1 MTLKTI
7 NFTLAF
13 DIMMLPYHVVLRNI
27 TEKVLIVLLGKF
39 WNFYSYPCPPLPL
52 KGTARHG
59 RTIGKHCN
67 KKHDPY
73 IVTRRETLEQS
84 VCKGMKCRCL
94 LVYSVFFFSSIVSTE
109 TMGIL
114 EFQHNIR
121 LRFRRSFQVLLK
133 IRNENVFWPL
143 LMVHHYISE
152 RQELSIIYRK

>member
-1 MTLKTI
+1 
-7 NFTLAF
+7 
-13 DIMMLPYHVVLRNI
+13 MLPHHVAVRNV
-27 TEKVLIVLLGKF
+27 KKSFNCFARKFLNLLF
-39 WNFYSYPCPPLPL
+39 LLNEPH
-52 KGTARHG
+52 KGTVRHG

-73 IVTRRETLEQS
+73 IVTRRETLEQP

-121 LRFRRSFQVLLK
+121 LRFRRSFQVYLK
-133 IRNENVFWPL
+133 LETENVF
-143 LMVHHYISE
+143 
-152 RQELSIIYRK
+152 

>member
-1 MTLKTI
+1 M
-7 NFTLAF
+7 
-13 DIMMLPYHVVLRNI
+13 DIMRLPHYVVLRNVS
-27 TEKVLIVLLGKF
+27 EKSLNCSVGKLL
-39 WNFYSYPCPPLPL
+39 NIFYSYPLF
-52 KGTARHG
+52 KGTSKHG
-59 RTIGKHCN
+59 RTIGKHWN
-67 KKHDPY
+67 KKHNPH
-73 IVTRRETLEQS
+73 IVTRRETLEQP

-133 IRNENVFWPL
+133 FRNENVFWPL

-152 RQELSIIYRK
+152 RHDRSWEARAQY

>member
-27 TEKVLIVLLGKF
+27 TEKSFNCFVGKVLKF
-39 WNFYSYPCPPLPL
+39 LFLPPVHPFPPNPFE
-52 KGTARHG
+52 GTARHG

-67 KKHDPY
+67 KKHDPH
-73 IVTRRETLEQS
+73 IVTRRETLEQP

-121 LRFRRSFQVLLK
+121 LMFRRSFQVYFKLETK
-133 IRNENVFWPL
+133 TSFD
-143 LMVHHYISE
+143 
-152 RQELSIIYRK
+152 IY